1 MYLLMHPVHPTNV
14 NILDAAY
21 DLQVTFP
28 FIFCAK
34 SERCHD
40 IYITFSKILS

>member
-1 MYLLMHPVHPTNV
+1 MHPMHPINV

-21 DLQVTFP
+21 DIQVTFP

-34 SERCHD
+34 RETCGD
-40 IYITFSKILS
+40 IYIAFSKIFS